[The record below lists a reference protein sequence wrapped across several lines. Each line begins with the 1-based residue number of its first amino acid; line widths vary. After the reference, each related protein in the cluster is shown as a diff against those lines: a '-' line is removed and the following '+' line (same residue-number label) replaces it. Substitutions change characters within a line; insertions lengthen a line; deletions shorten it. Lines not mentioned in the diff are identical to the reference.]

1 MPQPMNGRAGIDVG
15 STTAKLVVTSAEGEV
30 RFAGYRR
37 HNADVVATMERFG
50 LPARFEMIAGLV
62 KSAAALGLVAGLFAS
77 SHHGRGFPTTL
88 VAWCLVAYFAVAA
101 IFHVRAHDAAKET
114 APAIGLL
121 LVSLALAVTASVG

>member
-1 MPQPMNGRAGIDVG
+1 MHLASFVL
-15 STTAKLVVTSAEGEV
+15 SLVLILVCAISAV
-30 RFAGYRR
+30 MDFT
-37 HNADVVATMERFG
+37 HNAEVVASMERFG

-62 KSAAALGLVAGLFAS
+62 KLAAALGLVAGLFAS

-88 VAWCLVAYFAVAA
+88 VAWCLVAYFVVAT
-101 IFHVRAHDAAKET
+101 IFHIRAHDAAKET

>member
-1 MPQPMNGRAGIDVG
+1 MHLASFVL
-15 STTAKLVVTSAEGEV
+15 SLVLILVCAVSAV
-30 RFAGYRR
+30 MDFT

-62 KSAAALGLVAGLFAS
+62 KSAATLGLVAGLFAS

-88 VAWCLVAYFAVAA
+88 VAWCLVAYFVVAT
-101 IFHVRAHDAAKET
+101 IFHVRAHDVAKET

-121 LVSLALAVTASVG
+121 LVSLALAVTASAG